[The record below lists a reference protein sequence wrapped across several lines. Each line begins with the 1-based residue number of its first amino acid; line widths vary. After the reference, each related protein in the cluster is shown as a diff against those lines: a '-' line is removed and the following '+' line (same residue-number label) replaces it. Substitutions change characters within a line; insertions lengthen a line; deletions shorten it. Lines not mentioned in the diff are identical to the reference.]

1 MISFSV
7 DLAGLLVQGERFVE
21 DVQRGMLGVVQE
33 AALDGAEYAR
43 QVGQFKDHSGADGL
57 RQSIRARPARR
68 TAEGA
73 EGSFGTDKPYAP
85 AVEGGQKP
93 HVIEARRRRSL
104 CWEQGGEIRYARLVH
119 HPGAAAKPF
128 MGPGALKAEAALYAR
143 TERHVAGAIGRAGR

>member
-33 AALDGAEYAR
+33 AALDGAEHAR
-43 QVGQFKDHSGADGL
+43 QAGRFTDRTGDL
-57 RQSIRARPARR
+57 RRSIRVLGARR

-93 HVIEARRRRSL
+93 HTIQARRAAALR
-104 CWEQGGEIRYARLVH
+104 WEQGGEIRYARLVH
-119 HPGAAAKPF
+119 HPGAAARPF